1 MNPQTVKQ
9 YIKNRGLDV
18 GFFEHQD
25 FDALTTN
32 GAVLATGAKPENV
45 LKVLLF
51 IDRFGNKAIT
61 IIQGSKKVDTKKIPG
76 LKKPDLATPDQV
88 KKFLKGQIGGLAPIA
103 LPNEIK
109 KFIDKGILKLN
120 FVYGSGGSRYT
131 SIKLNPQIITD
142 QPNCEIADIVKE

>member
-18 GFFEHQD
+18 EFFEHQD
-25 FDALTTN
+25 IDALTTN

-51 IDRFGNKAIT
+51 IDKFGNKAIT

-103 LPNEIK
+103 LPNKIK
-109 KFIDKGILKLN
+109 KVIDKGILGLN

-131 SIKLNPQIITD
+131 SIKLSPQIITD
-142 QPNCEIADIVKE
+142 QPNCEIAEIAKE